1 MKLTVIKKATT
12 KKKPSNYCP
21 WMIETPM
28 EPTNRS

>member
-21 WMIETPM
+21 WMIEAPVDKA
-28 EPTNRS
+28 